1 MTELYLFLECSQL
14 SFSNL
19 DPEKVSF
26 QNPRGGKKM
35 KKRKELDALLMNGK
49 KSCPKRTKDGHELLQ
64 NMDSESNSSELDE
77 FIMQPRKQTVVRR
90 YNSYTNIYFIGHLA

>member
-1 MTELYLFLECSQL
+1 MILECPQI
-14 SFSNL
+14 FFGNL

-26 QNPRGGKKM
+26 QIPRGGKKM

-49 KSCPKRTKDGHELLQ
+49 KSRPKRSKDGHELLQ
-64 NMDSESNSSELDE
+64 NLDSESNSSEFDE

-90 YNSYTNIYFIGHLA
+90 